1 MILRTVNVIRYITP
15 LREGG
20 SLPAIIEADDKR
32 LYVMKFRGAGQGVK
46 SLIAEL
52 IGGELARRLE
62 LKVPIIVFTE
72 LDESFGRIEGDEEI
86 QDLLKA
92 STGLNLALT
101 YLPEAITFDPIIN
114 KIDPVLASKIVWLDS
129 LILNVDRTARNANML
144 MWKGDLWLI
153 DHGASF
159 YFHHNWESY
168 TNGAKPFPQIK
179 KHVLLPRATKLK
191 EVNETFKKTLNRK
204 IFEDIVNTIP
214 DQWLDHDRNAYI
226 DFLESRLNYSDE
238 FVKEA
243 LS

>member
-1 MILRTVNVIRYITP
+1 MIRTVNVIRYITP

-52 IGGELARRLE
+52 VGGELARRLE

-86 QDLLKA
+86 QDLLKT
-92 STGLNLALT
+92 STGLNLALA

-114 KIDPVLASKIVWLDS
+114 KVDPLLASKIVWLDS
-129 LILNVDRTARNANML
+129 LLLNVDRTSRNTNML

-153 DHGASF
+153 DHGACL

-168 TNGAKPFPQIK
+168 TNGARAFPQIK
-179 KHVLLPRATKLK
+179 KHVLLSRATRLGD
-191 EVNETFKKTLNRK
+191 VNAAFKKVLTRK
-204 IFEDIVNTIP
+204 TFEDIVNLIP
-214 DQWLDHDRNAYI
+214 DGWLDHDRSAYV
-226 DFLESRLNYSDE
+226 DFFESRLNYSDE
-238 FVKEA
+238 FIKEA
-243 LS
+243 SL

>member
-1 MILRTVNVIRYITP
+1 MIRTVNVIRYITP

-20 SLPAIIEADDKR
+20 SLPAIVEADDKR

-92 STGLNLALT
+92 STGLNLALA

-114 KIDPVLASKIVWLDS
+114 KVDPLLASKIVWLDS
-129 LILNVDRTARNANML
+129 LLLNVDRTPRNTNML

-153 DHGASF
+153 DHGASL
-159 YFHHNWESY
+159 YFHHNWESH
-168 TNGAKPFPQIK
+168 TSGARPFPQIR
-179 KHVLLPRATKLK
+179 KHVLLSRATKLD
-191 EVNETFKKTLNRK
+191 EVNKTFRKTLNRK
-204 IFEDIVNTIP
+204 IFEDIVNMIP
-214 DQWLDHDRNAYI
+214 ERWLDHDRRAYV

-243 LS
+243 SS

>member
-1 MILRTVNVIRYITP
+1 MIRTVNVIRYITP

-20 SLPAIIEADDKR
+20 SLPAIVEADDKR

-52 IGGELARRLE
+52 VGGELARRLE

-92 STGLNLALT
+92 STGLNLALA

-114 KIDPVLASKIVWLDS
+114 KVDPLLASKIVWLDS
-129 LILNVDRTARNANML
+129 LLLNVDRTTRNTNML

-153 DHGASF
+153 DHGASL
-159 YFHHNWESY
+159 YFHHNWESHVS
-168 TNGAKPFPQIK
+168 GARPFPQIR
-179 KHVLLPRATKLK
+179 KHVLLSRATKLD
-191 EVNETFKKTLNRK
+191 EVNASFKKTLNRK
-204 IFEDIVNTIP
+204 IFEDIVSLVP
-214 DQWLDHDRNAYI
+214 DSWLDNDRKVYI

-243 LS
+243 SS